1 MEILDTTLRDGA
13 QCEGISFSLS
23 DKMKIVKAL
32 DNFGVDLIEAGNPF
46 SNPKDA
52 EFFKEAKKLR
62 LLRARLVAFGSTR
75 RKGVMAEDDEGL
87 KALIGADTPCVAIFG
102 KCSKMHVQEI
112 LKVSLDENI
121 EMVGDTVRFVKSF
134 GKEVIFDAEHFY
146 DGYKDSPEYALKV
159 VEKAILSGADTV
171 CLCDTNGGTM
181 PDEIY
186 AITKDVVGR
195 FGGVRIGTHFHNDT
209 GCAVANACIAV
220 KAGAEHI
227 QGTVNGIGERCGNTD
242 LISVI
247 ANLNLKLGI
256 DTSSKIES
264 LTSLSR
270 AVGEISN
277 VAIDKRKPYVGS
289 SAFAHKG
296 GMHID
301 GVNKLSE
308 SFEHVRPESVGN
320 RRRFLLSE
328 VSGKNALLLKLN
340 NISTDGQKDDPILGE
355 ILAKLKEL
363 EAYGYQFEGA
373 DASFELLVK
382 RMMGEFKE
390 HFKLVMY
397 KTNEEC
403 PAPEG
408 ERNSFAFVKISVGDV
423 CEVSAAQG
431 NGPVNALDTAL
442 RKALKVFYPS
452 LENVELVDY
461 KVRVL
466 DTGSATG
473 SKVRVLIESGTD
485 GKRWTTV
492 GVSTDIIEASWSALV
507 DSIEYYLSKEN
518 I

>member
-1 MEILDTTLRDGA
+1 
-13 QCEGISFSLS
+13 
-23 DKMKIVKAL
+23 
-32 DNFGVDLIEAGNPF
+32 
-46 SNPKDA
+46 
-52 EFFKEAKKLR
+52 
-62 LLRARLVAFGSTR
+62 
-75 RKGVMAEDDEGL
+75 
-87 KALIGADTPCVAIFG
+87 
-102 KCSKMHVQEI
+102 
-112 LKVSLDENI
+112 
-121 EMVGDTVRFVKSF
+121 
-134 GKEVIFDAEHFY
+134 
-146 DGYKDSPEYALKV
+146 
-159 VEKAILSGADTV
+159 
-171 CLCDTNGGTM
+171 M

-328 VSGKNALLLKLN
+328 VSGKNALLLKLK
-340 NISTDGQKDDPILGE
+340 NISNDVEKDDPILGE

>member
-1 MEILDTTLRDGA
+1 
-13 QCEGISFSLS
+13 
-23 DKMKIVKAL
+23 
-32 DNFGVDLIEAGNPF
+32 
-46 SNPKDA
+46 
-52 EFFKEAKKLR
+52 
-62 LLRARLVAFGSTR
+62 
-75 RKGVMAEDDEGL
+75 
-87 KALIGADTPCVAIFG
+87 
-102 KCSKMHVQEI
+102 
-112 LKVSLDENI
+112 
-121 EMVGDTVRFVKSF
+121 
-134 GKEVIFDAEHFY
+134 
-146 DGYKDSPEYALKV
+146 
-159 VEKAILSGADTV
+159 
-171 CLCDTNGGTM
+171 M

-328 VSGKNALLLKLN
+328 VSGKNALLLKLK
-340 NISTDGQKDDPILGE
+340 NISNDVEKDDPILGE

-363 EAYGYQFEGA
+363 EAYGYQFEVPTQVS
-373 DASFELLVK
+373 SF
-382 RMMGEFKE
+382 
-390 HFKLVMY
+390 
-397 KTNEEC
+397 
-403 PAPEG
+403 
-408 ERNSFAFVKISVGDV
+408 
-423 CEVSAAQG
+423 
-431 NGPVNALDTAL
+431 
-442 RKALKVFYPS
+442 
-452 LENVELVDY
+452 
-461 KVRVL
+461 
-466 DTGSATG
+466 
-473 SKVRVLIESGTD
+473 
-485 GKRWTTV
+485 
-492 GVSTDIIEASWSALV
+492 WSRG
-507 DSIEYYLSKEN
+507 
-518 I
+518 